1 MRLRIYIGKKAHDG
15 IDGFSFRKEAK
26 KNNEA
31 DMLTWSSASSHC
43 LKTNSYGFKEKKK
56 KSSVEAPIRLSGN
69 NVTLWAFRVLGRFFV
84 FFSYCTDYHLTW
96 KKRKVKNFTAKLV

>member
-84 FFSYCTDYHLTW
+84 FFRIALIITW
-96 KKRKVKNFTAKLV
+96 HEKKRKEKNFTAKLV

>member
-31 DMLTWSSASSHC
+31 DMLT
-43 LKTNSYGFKEKKK
+43 
-56 KSSVEAPIRLSGN
+56 
-69 NVTLWAFRVLGRFFV
+69 
-84 FFSYCTDYHLTW
+84 
-96 KKRKVKNFTAKLV
+96 